1 MLRLFQGYMYSLRIF
16 RSLIFRQKQKPVC
29 VFAANKVG
37 HTLGL
42 RHNFEGSTLL
52 TLEELQDPSKTA
64 EVGLTSSVMD
74 YLPLNIVSSKMQ
86 GAKAPHYF
94 TPRVGEYDMWAIKYG
109 YMAVGG
115 EELLAEHEV
124 RVKAQGNPESSPPK
138 LGRGEEIR

>member
-1 MLRLFQGYMYSLRIF
+1 MYSSRLLF
-16 RSLIFRQKQKPVC
+16 CLNNNQPCFFAKKTCVC
-29 VFAANKVG
+29 VCVPSNKVG

-42 RHNFEGSTLL
+42 RHNFQGSTLL

-64 EVGLTSSVMD
+64 EAGLTSSVMD

-86 GAKAPHYF
+86 GAEVPHYF

-109 YMAVGG
+109 YMAVEA

-124 RVKAQGNPESSPPK
+124 RV
-138 LGRGEEIR
+138 